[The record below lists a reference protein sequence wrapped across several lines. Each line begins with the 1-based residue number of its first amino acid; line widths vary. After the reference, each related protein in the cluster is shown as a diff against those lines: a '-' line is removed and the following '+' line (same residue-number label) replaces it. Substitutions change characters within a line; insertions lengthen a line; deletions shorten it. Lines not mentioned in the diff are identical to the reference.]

1 MNTGAALPRHALWWL
16 IGCQFYV
23 ILPHLTRVPLWVLAI
38 YLGAA
43 LWRLQMHRERV
54 LMPPRWLR
62 LLLGLAAGGAV
73 IASYQTLIGLD
84 PMVALLL
91 VASALKLIESV
102 RAKDGYVLVSLG
114 FFIMTTQFLY
124 NQELPVALYSVVGTL
139 LLVVS
144 LIALNQRPSASIS
157 RREPLLALRMLGL
170 AIPMMIVLFLLFPRI
185 APLWSVPSK
194 NTQATTGMSGVLRPG
209 DVTRLGRSAEV
220 AFRVQFED
228 QIPPQR
234 ELYWR
239 GMVLNQFAD
248 GAWRTLGWS
257 DHPATERK
265 LDKPIAVGDSLK
277 YRIIIEPTMSH
288 WLYAM
293 PYAQSPTAGVF
304 EAWDFRLAVRKPL
317 ESTFAYDVVTWPESS
332 LQPELSPW
340 RRETELALPGN
351 LNPLTREWVERQ
363 VNAVGNGPELIARVL
378 SYFREQPFYYTL
390 QPPKIDDD
398 DFVDQF
404 IFQSLRGFCEHY
416 AYSFVVMMRMAGI
429 PARIIGGY
437 QGGELNTLN
446 NTLIVRQFDA
456 HAWAEVWLD
465 DQGWVR
471 VDPTAAVA
479 PERVEQGLEEALRG
493 QEGFLADSLLSAYRF
508 RGVSMVNWLRLRY
521 DAAAW
526 QWQSFI
532 VGFNGDEQ
540 VELLESWFGEIKVSW
555 FVAVLLGSW
564 AVVLAPLI
572 WWMNRSRSSSERLPV
587 EEQFAA
593 LCRALA
599 RRGIERAVGESAISL
614 LVRAESELP
623 AGDPQLITLRR
634 LIVEL
639 YTPINSSVERP
650 HKPQ

>member
-1 MNTGAALPRHALWWL
+1 MNTDAALPRRALWWL

-43 LWRLQMHRERV
+43 LWRLQMHRERA

-144 LIALNQRPSASIS
+144 LIALNQRPSGSIS

-194 NTQATTGMSGVLRPG
+194 NTQATTGMSDVLRPG

-239 GMVLNQFAD
+239 GMVLNEFAD

-265 LDKPIAVGDSLK
+265 LDKPIAVGESLK
-277 YRIIIEPTMSH
+277 YRIIIEPTMQH

-340 RRETELALPGN
+340 RREAELALPSN

-398 DFVDQF
+398 DFVDEF

-416 AYSFVVMMRMAGI
+416 AYSFVVMMRMAGV

-456 HAWAEVWLD
+456 HAWVEVWLED
-465 DQGWVR
+465 RGWVR

-508 RGVSMVNWLRLRY
+508 RSVTMVNWLRLRY

-532 VGFNGDEQ
+532 VGFNSDEQ
-540 VELLESWFGEIKVSW
+540 IDLLESWFGEIKVSW

-564 AVVLAPLI
+564 VVVLAPLI

-587 EEQFAA
+587 EQQFAE

-623 AGDPQLITLRR
+623 AGDPQLVTLRR
-634 LIVEL
+634 LADEL
-639 YTPINSSVERP
+639 YTGD
-650 HKPQ
+650 

>member
-1 MNTGAALPRHALWWL
+1 MNTDAALPRRALWWL

-43 LWRLQMHRERV
+43 LWRLQMHRERA

-144 LIALNQRPSASIS
+144 LIALNQRPSGSIS

-194 NTQATTGMSGVLRPG
+194 NTQATTGMSDVLRPG

-239 GMVLNQFAD
+239 GMVLNEFAD

-265 LDKPIAVGDSLK
+265 LDKPIAVGESLK
-277 YRIIIEPTMSH
+277 YRIIIEPTMQH

-340 RRETELALPGN
+340 RREAELALPSN

-398 DFVDQF
+398 DFVDEF

-446 NTLIVRQFDA
+446 NKLIVRQFDA
-456 HAWAEVWLD
+456 HAWVEVWLED
-465 DQGWVR
+465 RGWVR

-508 RGVSMVNWLRLRY
+508 RSVTMVNWLRLRY

-532 VGFNGDEQ
+532 VGFNSDEQ
-540 VELLESWFGEIKVSW
+540 IDLLESWFGEIKVSW

-564 AVVLAPLI
+564 VVVLAPLI

-587 EEQFAA
+587 EQQFAE

-623 AGDPQLITLRR
+623 AGDPQLVTLRR
-634 LIVEL
+634 LADEL
-639 YTPINSSVERP
+639 YTGD
-650 HKPQ
+650 

>member
-1 MNTGAALPRHALWWL
+1 MNTDAALPRRALWWL

-43 LWRLQMHRERV
+43 LWRLQMHRERA

-144 LIALNQRPSASIS
+144 LIALNQRPSGSIS

-194 NTQATTGMSGVLRPG
+194 NTQATTGMSDVLRPG

-239 GMVLNQFAD
+239 GMVLNEFAD

-265 LDKPIAVGDSLK
+265 LDKPIAVGESLK
-277 YRIIIEPTMSH
+277 YRIIIEPTMQH

-340 RRETELALPGN
+340 RREAELALPSN

-398 DFVDQF
+398 DFVDEF

-456 HAWAEVWLD
+456 HAWVEVWLED
-465 DQGWVR
+465 RGWVR

-508 RGVSMVNWLRLRY
+508 RSVTMVNWLRLRY

-532 VGFNGDEQ
+532 VGFNSDEQ
-540 VELLESWFGEIKVSW
+540 IDLLESWFGEIKVSW

-564 AVVLAPLI
+564 VVVLAPLI

-587 EEQFAA
+587 EQQFAE

-623 AGDPQLITLRR
+623 AGDPQLVTLRR
-634 LIVEL
+634 LADEL
-639 YTPINSSVERP
+639 YTVD
-650 HKPQ
+650 

>member
-1 MNTGAALPRHALWWL
+1 MNTDAALPRRALWWL

-43 LWRLQMHRERV
+43 LWRLQMHRERA

-102 RAKDGYVLVSLG
+102 RAKDGYVLVFLG

-144 LIALNQRPSASIS
+144 LIALNQRPSGSIS

-194 NTQATTGMSGVLRPG
+194 NTQATTGMSDVLRPG

-239 GMVLNQFAD
+239 GMVLNEFAD

-265 LDKPIAVGDSLK
+265 LDKPIAVGESLK
-277 YRIIIEPTMSH
+277 YRIIIEPTMQH

-340 RRETELALPGN
+340 RREAELALPSN

-398 DFVDQF
+398 DFVDEF

-456 HAWAEVWLD
+456 HAWVEVWLED
-465 DQGWVR
+465 RGWVR

-508 RGVSMVNWLRLRY
+508 RSVTMVNWLRLRY

-532 VGFNGDEQ
+532 VGFNSDEQ
-540 VELLESWFGEIKVSW
+540 IDLLESWFGEIKVSW

-564 AVVLAPLI
+564 VVVLAPLI

-587 EEQFAA
+587 EQQFAE

-623 AGDPQLITLRR
+623 ASDPQLVTLRR
-634 LIVEL
+634 LADEL
-639 YTPINSSVERP
+639 YTGD
-650 HKPQ
+650 

>member
-1 MNTGAALPRHALWWL
+1 MNTDAALPRRALWWL

-23 ILPHLTRVPLWVLAI
+23 ILLHLTRVPLWVLAI

-43 LWRLQMHRERV
+43 LWRLQMHRERA

-144 LIALNQRPSASIS
+144 LIALNQRPSGSVS

-194 NTQATTGMSGVLRPG
+194 NTQATTGMSDVLRPG

-228 QIPPQR
+228 QIPRQR

-239 GMVLNQFAD
+239 GMVLNEFAD

-265 LDKPIAVGDSLK
+265 LDKPIAVGESLK
-277 YRIIIEPTMSH
+277 YRIIIEPTMQH

-340 RRETELALPGN
+340 RREAELALPSN

-398 DFVDQF
+398 DFVDEF

-456 HAWAEVWLD
+456 HAWVEVWLED
-465 DQGWVR
+465 RGWVR

-508 RGVSMVNWLRLRY
+508 RSVTMVNWLRLRY

-532 VGFNGDEQ
+532 VGFNSDEQ
-540 VELLESWFGEIKVSW
+540 IDLLESWFGEIKVSW

-564 AVVLAPLI
+564 VVVLAPLI

-587 EEQFAA
+587 EQQFAE
-593 LCRALA
+593 LCRGLA

-623 AGDPQLITLRR
+623 AGDPQLVTLRR
-634 LIVEL
+634 LADEL
-639 YTPINSSVERP
+639 YTGD
-650 HKPQ
+650 

>member
-1 MNTGAALPRHALWWL
+1 MNTDAALPRRALWWL

-43 LWRLQMHRERV
+43 LWRLQMHRERA

-144 LIALNQRPSASIS
+144 LIALNQRPSGSVS

-194 NTQATTGMSGVLRPG
+194 NTQATTGMSDVLRPG

-265 LDKPIAVGDSLK
+265 LDKPIAVGESLK
-277 YRIIIEPTMSH
+277 YRIIIEPTMQH

-340 RRETELALPGN
+340 RREAELALPSN

-398 DFVDQF
+398 DFVDEF
-404 IFQSLRGFCEHY
+404 IFQSKRGFCEHY

-456 HAWAEVWLD
+456 HAWVEVWLED
-465 DQGWVR
+465 RGWVR

-508 RGVSMVNWLRLRY
+508 RSVTMVNWLRLRY

-532 VGFNGDEQ
+532 VGFNSDEQ
-540 VELLESWFGEIKVSW
+540 IDLLESWFGEIKVSW

-564 AVVLAPLI
+564 VVVLAPLI

-587 EEQFAA
+587 EQQFAE

-623 AGDPQLITLRR
+623 AGDPQLVTLRR
-634 LIVEL
+634 LADEL
-639 YTPINSSVERP
+639 YTGD
-650 HKPQ
+650 

>member
-1 MNTGAALPRHALWWL
+1 MNTDAALPRRALWWL

-43 LWRLQMHRERV
+43 LWRLQMHRERA

-144 LIALNQRPSASIS
+144 LIALNQRPSGSIS

-194 NTQATTGMSGVLRPG
+194 NTQATTGMSDVLRPG

-239 GMVLNQFAD
+239 GMVLNEFAD

-265 LDKPIAVGDSLK
+265 LDKPIAVGESLK
-277 YRIIIEPTMSH
+277 YRIIIEPTMQH

-340 RRETELALPGN
+340 RREAELALPSN

-398 DFVDQF
+398 DFVDEF

-456 HAWAEVWLD
+456 HAWVEVWLED
-465 DQGWVR
+465 RGWVR

-508 RGVSMVNWLRLRY
+508 RSVTMVNWLRLRY

-532 VGFNGDEQ
+532 VGFNSDEQ
-540 VELLESWFGEIKVSW
+540 IDLLESWFGEIKVSW

-564 AVVLAPLI
+564 VVVLAPLI

-587 EEQFAA
+587 EQQFAE

-623 AGDPQLITLRR
+623 AGDPQLVTLRR
-634 LIVEL
+634 LADEL
-639 YTPINSSVERP
+639 YTGD
-650 HKPQ
+650 

>member
-1 MNTGAALPRHALWWL
+1 MNTDAALPRRALWWL

-43 LWRLQMHRERV
+43 LWRFQMHRERA

-144 LIALNQRPSASIS
+144 LIALNQRPSGSIS

-194 NTQATTGMSGVLRPG
+194 NTQATTGMSDVLRPG

-265 LDKPIAVGDSLK
+265 LDKPIAVGESLK
-277 YRIIIEPTMSH
+277 YRIIIEPTMQH

-317 ESTFAYDVVTWPESS
+317 ESAFAYDVVTWPESS

-340 RRETELALPGN
+340 RRETELALPSN

-398 DFVDQF
+398 DFVDEF

-456 HAWAEVWLD
+456 HAWVEVWLD
-465 DQGWVR
+465 DRGWVR

-508 RGVSMVNWLRLRY
+508 RSVTMVNWLRLRY

-532 VGFNGDEQ
+532 IGFNSDEQ
-540 VELLESWFGEIKVSW
+540 IDLLESWFGEIKVSW

-564 AVVLAPLI
+564 VVVLAPLI

-587 EEQFAA
+587 EQQFAE

-623 AGDPQLITLRR
+623 AGDPQLVTLRR
-634 LIVEL
+634 LADEL
-639 YTPINSSVERP
+639 YTGD
-650 HKPQ
+650 

>member
-1 MNTGAALPRHALWWL
+1 MNTDAALPRRALWWL

-43 LWRLQMHRERV
+43 LWRLQMHRERA

-144 LIALNQRPSASIS
+144 LIALNQRPSGSIS

-194 NTQATTGMSGVLRPG
+194 NTQATTGMSDVLRPG

-239 GMVLNQFAD
+239 GMVLNEFAD

-265 LDKPIAVGDSLK
+265 LDKPIAVGESLK
-277 YRIIIEPTMSH
+277 YRIIIEQTMQH

-340 RRETELALPGN
+340 RREAELALPSN

-398 DFVDQF
+398 DFVDEF

-456 HAWAEVWLD
+456 HAWVEVWLED
-465 DQGWVR
+465 RGWVR

-508 RGVSMVNWLRLRY
+508 RSVTMVNWLRLRY

-532 VGFNGDEQ
+532 VGFNSDEQ
-540 VELLESWFGEIKVSW
+540 IDLLESWFGEIKVSW

-564 AVVLAPLI
+564 VVVLAPLI

-587 EEQFAA
+587 EQQFAE
-593 LCRALA
+593 LCRGLA
-599 RRGIERAVGESAISL
+599 RRGIQRALGESAISL

-623 AGDPQLITLRR
+623 TGDPQLVTLRR
-634 LIVEL
+634 LADEL
-639 YTPINSSVERP
+639 YTGD
-650 HKPQ
+650 

>member
-1 MNTGAALPRHALWWL
+1 MNTDAALPRRALWWL

-43 LWRLQMHRERV
+43 LWRLQMHRERA

-144 LIALNQRPSASIS
+144 LIALNQRPSGSIS

-194 NTQATTGMSGVLRPG
+194 NTQATTGMSDVLRPG

-239 GMVLNQFAD
+239 GMVLNEFAD

-265 LDKPIAVGDSLK
+265 LDKPIAVGESSK
-277 YRIIIEPTMSH
+277 YRIIIEPTMQH

-340 RRETELALPGN
+340 RREAELALPSN

-390 QPPKIDDD
+390 RPPKIDDD
-398 DFVDQF
+398 DFVDEF

-456 HAWAEVWLD
+456 HAWVEVWLKD
-465 DQGWVR
+465 RGWVR

-508 RGVSMVNWLRLRY
+508 RSVTMVNWLRLRY

-532 VGFNGDEQ
+532 VGFNSDEQ
-540 VELLESWFGEIKVSW
+540 IDLLESWFGEIKVSW

-564 AVVLAPLI
+564 VVVLAPLI

-587 EEQFAA
+587 EQQFAE
-593 LCRALA
+593 LCRGLA
-599 RRGIERAVGESAISL
+599 RRGIQRALGESAISL

-623 AGDPQLITLRR
+623 TGDPQLVTLRR
-634 LIVEL
+634 LADEL
-639 YTPINSSVERP
+639 YTGD
-650 HKPQ
+650 

>member
-1 MNTGAALPRHALWWL
+1 MNTDAALPRRALWWL

-43 LWRLQMHRERV
+43 LWRLQMHRERA

-144 LIALNQRPSASIS
+144 LIALNQRPSGSIS

-194 NTQATTGMSGVLRPG
+194 NTQATTGMSDVLRPG

-239 GMVLNQFAD
+239 GMVLNEFAD

-265 LDKPIAVGDSLK
+265 LDKPIAVGESSK
-277 YRIIIEPTMSH
+277 YRIIIEPTMQH

-340 RRETELALPGN
+340 RREAELALPSN

-398 DFVDQF
+398 DFVDEF

-456 HAWAEVWLD
+456 HAWVEVWLED
-465 DQGWVR
+465 RGWVR

-508 RGVSMVNWLRLRY
+508 RSVTMVNWLRLRY

-532 VGFNGDEQ
+532 VGFNSDEQ
-540 VELLESWFGEIKVSW
+540 IDLLESWFGEIKVSW

-564 AVVLAPLI
+564 VVVLAPLI

-587 EEQFAA
+587 EQQFAE

-623 AGDPQLITLRR
+623 AGDPQLVTLRR
-634 LIVEL
+634 LADEL
-639 YTPINSSVERP
+639 YTGD
-650 HKPQ
+650 